1 LLILEET
8 TAESVKFVRC
18 SFPRKQGAGM
28 ETEFEKRITTC
39 PSCQSRY
46 RVSGSLEGKSVSCK
60 KCGKQFPL
68 LFEKTTPPNI
78 SEPTVDGPKEPMSYS
93 PVGTQSAFGKLA
105 LKSEVITKEQLI
117 EAYLSQKKQKEAGRD
132 IHLGEILVEKEMI
145 SQQQLESLLKAQ
157 SFSETRTRDGLF
169 GEIAVQMG
177 FAKQSDVDTAME
189 AQARLFE
196 ASKSVARLADIMVGD
211 GVITDDQHYAI
222 LSAQNR
228 LNRPAHGG
236 QAGPE
241 ASEPD
246 DAGVSSQS
254 VPFELA
260 VSDDKLAVFVRTAN
274 GDASG
279 ITLEA
284 IKEQLRSHGIKHNVL
299 SDEQI
304 LENLK
309 IESLHSGDWLVTRGT
324 PPKPGRDEEIKYN
337 FETDPLKVGTEKEGG
352 VIDFKDRGAIP
363 YVKQGE
369 LVAEKIPG
377 VEGVHGMDV
386 YGEVV
391 PAPKI
396 KKAKFL
402 AGRGIEK
409 SEDNLKFFAKADGRP
424 SLSLD
429 GRIGVRP
436 EITVS
441 GDIGYDTGH
450 VDFDGHIDVSG
461 AVQDGFRVKA
471 RGLRASEILKSDV
484 EVSGDIVVNGGIIGA
499 NIRTKGNLQA
509 KYARGA
515 TIESLGNVLI
525 RKEIYDCDI
534 RTSSACVVENGRII
548 SSRISAKK
556 GIRSVDVGSDGSNPC
571 KLIVGID
578 EVTEKEIEGINE
590 KIAQWEVHKKGPAT
604 MVDNIKVEFER
615 LGTQIGKLS
624 RVLEDQT
631 KQLETLEKVIE
642 ELKSQNNPSQSA
654 KVQEVAESL
663 NSKIHQITAA
673 LETLSIEEGQLAV
686 QMATHIEEIQRTD
699 EVLQRLWDRKESVV
713 EWSKKEPKV
722 PAVTVSGTIYAQ
734 SLIEGPNSA
743 IKLKNN
749 ERHTVIRE
757 TLVDQE
763 EDAPKRW
770 HFDIGIMD

>member
-1 LLILEET
+1 
-8 TAESVKFVRC
+8 
-18 SFPRKQGAGM
+18 M
-28 ETEFEKRITTC
+28 ETELDKKIATC
-39 PSCQSRY
+39 PSCRSRY
-46 RVSGSLEGKSVSCK
+46 RVSGPMEGKTVSCK
-60 KCGKQFPL
+60 KCGKKFSV
-68 LFEKTTPPNI
+68 LFEKA
-78 SEPTVDGPKEPMSYS
+78 EAPTVTEPMDDVPEAPAPASQED
-93 PVGTQSAFGKLA
+93 TQLAFAKFA
-105 LKSEVITKEQLI
+105 LKSETITKEQLI
-117 EAYLSQKKQKEAGRD
+117 EAYLFKKKQKEAGRD
-132 IHLGEILVEKEMI
+132 VHLGDILVEKNMI
-145 SQQQLESLLKAQ
+145 SQERLESLVTAQ
-157 SFSETRTRDGLF
+157 AFSETRTLDGKF

-177 FAKQSDVDTAME
+177 FAKQKDVE
-189 AQARLFE
+189 AAREVQARLFE
-196 ASKSVARLADIMVGD
+196 ATKSVAQLGDIMVGD
-211 GVITDDQHYAI
+211 GIITDDQRDAI
-222 LSAQNR
+222 LSAQHR
-228 LNRPAHGG
+228 PNRPSHTGRAQPEESKAAETGTPP
-236 QAGPE
+236 QA
-241 ASEPD
+241 
-246 DAGVSSQS
+246 VS
-254 VPFELA
+254 FELT
-260 VSDDKLAVFVRTAN
+260 VSDDKLDVFVGAVP

-279 ITLEA
+279 IGMEA
-284 IKEQLRSHGIKHNVL
+284 IRDQLQSHGIKHNVL

-309 IESLHSGDWLVTRGT
+309 AESLYGGGWLVARGT
-324 PPKPGRDEEIKYN
+324 PPKPGRDEEIRCY

-352 VIDFKDRGAIP
+352 IIDFKDRGAIP
-363 YVKQGE
+363 YAKQGE
-369 LVAEKIPG
+369 LVAEKILG
-377 VEGVHGMDV
+377 VEGVPGMDV
-386 YGEVV
+386 YGQAV
-391 PAPKI
+391 PPPKI

-409 SEDNLKFFAKADGRP
+409 SEDNLKFFAKLEGRP

-450 VDFDGHIDVSG
+450 VDFEGHIEVSG

-515 TIESLGNVLI
+515 TIEALGNVLI
-525 RKEIYDCDI
+525 RKEIYDCNI

-578 EVTEKEIEGINE
+578 EVTEKEIELINE
-590 KIAQWEVHKKGPAT
+590 KIAQWEEHKNGLET
-604 MVDNIKVEFER
+604 LVDHIKVEFER
-615 LGTQIGKLS
+615 LDTQIGKLS
-624 RVLEDQT
+624 RAIEDQT

-654 KVQEVAESL
+654 KVHEVAENL
-663 NSKIHQITAA
+663 NSKIHQISKA
-673 LETLSIEEGQLAV
+673 LERLAKEKEEVAGKIV
-686 QMATHIEEIQRTD
+686 IHKEEIQRTD
-699 EVLQRLWDRKESVV
+699 EVLQRLQDRKESIV
-713 EWSKKEPKV
+713 EWSKQEPSV
-722 PAVTVSGTIYAQ
+722 PAVTVSGAIFAQ
-734 SLIEGPNSA
+734 NLIEGPHSA
-743 IKLKNN
+743 IKLKND
-749 ERHTVIRE
+749 ERHVVIKE

-770 HFDIGIMD
+770 RFDIASME